1 MTIAMRRFPQLLLT
15 ACLALTLPVK
25 AQYIVTFQ
33 IHQADQLSAD
43 AGAPQVVAAGTP
55 VQLGGSP
62 AASGGTLPYTW
73 LWEPP
78 ANLSAPTD
86 PNPTWIADTTQSFHL
101 TVTDSLGCTA
111 LDSVLITIPT
121 GIDQHGDEHRYKFS
135 VHPNPMTGS
144 TLTINCSTCEPG
156 EWPVTI
162 RNLQGQIIAETVMQ
176 TPSWQW
182 TPNPPLPG
190 GTLLLVTV
198 QSEIPHHFKVI
209 VL

>member
-1 MTIAMRRFPQLLLT
+1 
-15 ACLALTLPVK
+15 
-25 AQYIVTFQ
+25 
-33 IHQADQLSAD
+33 
-43 AGAPQVVAAGTP
+43 VVAAGTP

-62 AASGGTLPYTW
+62 SASGGTLPYNW

-78 ANLSAPTD
+78 ANLSDPAD
-86 PNPTWIADTTQSFHL
+86 PNPTWIADTTQTFYL

-121 GIDQHGDEHRYKFS
+121 GIDRHSDENTNTFS
-135 VHPNPMTGS
+135 VFPNPLIGR
-144 TLTINCSTCEPG
+144 TLTIHCTTCAPG

-176 TPSWQW
+176 TTSWQW

-198 QSEIPHHFKVI
+198 QSDIPHHFKVI